1 MERNSNTAGGD
12 NNDFEYIMRESG
24 ASDELTPL
32 SLDVPGDCRNCPKLK
47 DKIGRYEEAVDVF
60 GDAKGMYSQLEGG
73 LERCIAWM
81 ELKRTVDGLNET
93 AERVQARIDITTKGC
108 RGAVTLSG
116 ESYRTGKV
124 LGVLCDSPVYDP
136 EPGVTTSDEIVA
148 VTREKTE
155 EHGESGDP
163 RGEQDS

>member
-1 MERNSNTAGGD
+1 MGETIGNTSGNNSN
-12 NNDFEYIMRESG
+12 FEDIMREG
-24 ASDELTPL
+24 GVSDELTPL

-47 DKIGRYEEAVDVF
+47 DKIERYEEAVDVF
-60 GDAKGMYSQLEGG
+60 GDAKGMYSRLEGG
-73 LERCIAWM
+73 FERCIAWLD
-81 ELKRTVDGLNET
+81 LKRTVDGLNET

-148 VTREKTE
+148 VTREKTK

-163 RGEQDS
+163 SGEQDS

>member
-1 MERNSNTAGGD
+1 MERNGNTGGSNG
-12 NNDFEYIMRESG
+12 NFEDTMYEGG

-163 RGEQDS
+163 RGE